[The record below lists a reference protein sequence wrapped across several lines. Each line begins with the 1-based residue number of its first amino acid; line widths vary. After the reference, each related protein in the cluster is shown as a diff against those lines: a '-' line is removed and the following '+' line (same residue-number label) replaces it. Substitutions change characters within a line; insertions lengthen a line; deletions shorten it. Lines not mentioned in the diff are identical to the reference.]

1 MTAAVEYP
9 EKVRAL
15 VLLNM
20 VGGMN
25 LRGVAR
31 DDYRLLLLLPFFQV
45 VITLLKS
52 FPSFADKVFK
62 DFASKENV
70 KRLLEEQASLPGL
83 SVFV

>member
-1 MTAAVEYP
+1 MTAAVECP

-31 DDYRLLLLLPFFQV
+31 DDYRLLLLLPFFQGA
-45 VITLLKS
+45 ITLLKT
-52 FPSFADKVFK
+52 FPNFADKVFK

-70 KRLLEEQASLPGL
+70 KRLLEEQVSLPGL
-83 SVFV
+83 LIFV

>member
-1 MTAAVEYP
+1 MTAAVEHP
-9 EKVRAL
+9 EKIRAL

-31 DDYRLLLLLPFFQV
+31 DDYRLLLLLPFFQTAT
-45 VITLLKS
+45 TLLKT
-52 FPSFADKVFK
+52 FPSFANKVFK

-70 KRLLEEQASLPGL
+70 KRLLEEQASRLGL
-83 SVFV
+83 LMFV